1 MLYRFLN
8 NGILFKQDEY
18 RNLYNN
24 LDDSIASFL
33 YQAER
38 KALEKENGIWLPS
51 DGITMAIALQPDI
64 IMRSFETNLI
74 PVLVGDAKGSVLVDS
89 DSQVYNAKIIE
100 YIDKAAFKRFLLKN
114 LSKEKK
120 SFTWAVI

>member
-18 RNLYNN
+18 RNLYNS

-33 YQAER
+33 HQAER
-38 KALEKENGIWLPS
+38 KALEKGNGMWLPS

-114 LSKEKK
+114 LSKEKNL
-120 SFTWAVI
+120 SIEQ